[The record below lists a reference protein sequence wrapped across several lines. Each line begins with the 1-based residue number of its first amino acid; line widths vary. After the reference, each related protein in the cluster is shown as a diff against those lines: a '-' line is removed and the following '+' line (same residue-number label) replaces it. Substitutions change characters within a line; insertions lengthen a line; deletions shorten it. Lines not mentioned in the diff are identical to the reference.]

1 MVLIDRGTITNNIE
15 EDMIMTVAINTTV
28 RSNTAMHNL
37 YYASKK
43 TAIGCKTASYD
54 PEVKNEDTGL
64 RASSTTVSYL
74 SSNAIYEQMGCN
86 SKLIPTNYDTNLSN
100 SSTITQGLTQVSEWP
115 NEDTYKPTFIT
126 FNSGLTGY
134 DSVEYFYDLTS
145 DENNPTMYMRTKSGE
160 EENYYKLDL
169 NSINPAAATKAE
181 MLGFYS
187 YQEYKGEDV
196 NMYQLMADMDMA
208 EHNGDVSTS
217 DNLKAAFLKYT
228 ANWLEAL
235 QNVLNIQKNAGDS
248 KGATATQG
256 LLDFMNST
264 QQVSEERIQQ
274 LL

>member
-1 MVLIDRGTITNNIE
+1 
-15 EDMIMTVAINTTV
+15 MTVAINTTV

-54 PEVKNEDTGL
+54 PEVNYEDMGL
-64 RASSTTVSYL
+64 RASSATVSYL
-74 SSNAIYEQMGCN
+74 SSNAIYEQMSCN
-86 SKLIPTNYDTNLSN
+86 SKLIPTSYGNNLSN
-100 SSTITQGLTQVSEWP
+100 SSTITQGLTQVSELP
-115 NEDTYKPTFIT
+115 NEDSYNPTFIT

-235 QNVLNIQKNAGDS
+235 QNVLNIQKNVGDS

-256 LLDFMNST
+256 LLDFINNIS
-264 QQVSEERIQQ
+264 
-274 LL
+274 